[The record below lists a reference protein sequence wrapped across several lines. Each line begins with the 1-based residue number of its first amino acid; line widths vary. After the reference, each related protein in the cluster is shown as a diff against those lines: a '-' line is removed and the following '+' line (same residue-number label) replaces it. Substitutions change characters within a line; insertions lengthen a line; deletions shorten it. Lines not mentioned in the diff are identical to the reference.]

1 MDRAPPPIIS
11 TDRYTRKKGAIIAA
25 ATGILNRRGVKGMT
39 LADVAASVDLIT
51 TSVTYYFKKKE
62 DLAVACFLG
71 GIARLDHLIA
81 LALHEPTPHA
91 RLKRFLTLYLEMNR
105 RIRLAEEPPLA
116 IFSDIRAL
124 KEPYQSTV
132 LSQYEQLF
140 RKVRS
145 LFDAAEH
152 DWLDRRA
159 RNARTHLIMEQIYW
173 TGAWLGRYDIE
184 DYPRVGERL
193 FDILT
198 HGMAPAGTQ
207 WAVSTLPEK
216 QNAGAPVTDPQRE
229 TFLLAATALI
239 NQQGYRGASVEKISA
254 KLNVTKGSFYHH
266 NETKDDLVVACFER
280 TFSIMRRVQLA
291 AMNTPG
297 SQWEHLAAAATTLVD
312 FQVSDGGPLLRTSA
326 ISALPESIRQDIVA
340 RWSRISDRFGAMIS
354 DGIAEGSVRAVDP
367 VIAAHMLNAA
377 LNAPATATRV
387 IQNITPEEA
396 TALYAKPMLMGVF
409 AR

>member
-1 MDRAPPPIIS
+1 MDRALPPIIS
-11 TDRYTRKKGAIIAA
+11 TDRYTRKKDAIIAA

-51 TSVTYYFKKKE
+51 TSVTYYFKRKE

-81 LALHEPTPHA
+81 LALHEPTPHT

-116 IFSDIRAL
+116 VFSDIRAL

-132 LSQYEQLF
+132 LGQYEQLF

-145 LFDAAEH
+145 LFDAA
-152 DWLDRRA
+152 DYSWLDRKA
-159 RNARTHLIMEQIYW
+159 RNARTHLIMEQVYW
-173 TGAWLGRYDIE
+173 TGAWLGRYDVE
-184 DYPRVGERL
+184 DYPRVCERL
-193 FDILT
+193 FDILA
-198 HGMAPAGTQ
+198 HGMAPAGTL
-207 WAVSTLPEK
+207 WSASTLSELPDTDTHE
-216 QNAGAPVTDPQRE
+216 PDPQRE

-266 NETKDDLVVACFER
+266 HETKDDLVVACFER

-291 AMNTPG
+291 AMQKPG
-297 SQWEHLAAAATTLVD
+297 RQWDHLAAAATTLVEY
-312 FQVSDGGPLLRTSA
+312 QVCENRPLLRTSA
-326 ISALPESIRQDIVA
+326 ISALPETIRQDMVA
-340 RWSRISDRFGAMIS
+340 RWNRISDRFGAMIS

-377 LNAPATATRV
+377 LNAPATATHV
-387 IQNITPEEA
+387 IQNTTPTEA
-396 TALYAKPMLMGVF
+396 TALYAQPMLLGVF
-409 AR
+409 AP